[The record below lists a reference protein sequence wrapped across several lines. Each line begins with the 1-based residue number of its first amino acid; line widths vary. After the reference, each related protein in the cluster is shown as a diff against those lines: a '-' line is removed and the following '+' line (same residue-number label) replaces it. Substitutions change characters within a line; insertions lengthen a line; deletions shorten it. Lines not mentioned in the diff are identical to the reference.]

1 MEETKLD
8 ERNITEN
15 RTQRKNYIVNR
26 EENTYSNREKI
37 ELKKMY
43 SQLFG
48 EEQVREI
55 ITIKLFPQC
64 LYQFLTIKKMSFF
77 LKEEDI
83 FSTQDKG
90 FLLVLEEFQNANV
103 SNNIASVT
111 RHPRTCTSQEKTV
124 HLEFR

>member
-26 EENTYSNREKI
+26 EENTDGNRVKI

-48 EEQVREI
+48 EEQSQR
-55 ITIKLFPQC
+55 
-64 LYQFLTIKKMSFF
+64 
-77 LKEEDI
+77 
-83 FSTQDKG
+83 
-90 FLLVLEEFQNANV
+90 
-103 SNNIASVT
+103 NNYN
-111 RHPRTCTSQEKTV
+111 KTV
-124 HLEFR
+124 PPMFVPILDN

>member
-48 EEQVREI
+48 EEQSQR
-55 ITIKLFPQC
+55 
-64 LYQFLTIKKMSFF
+64 
-77 LKEEDI
+77 
-83 FSTQDKG
+83 
-90 FLLVLEEFQNANV
+90 
-103 SNNIASVT
+103 NN
-111 RHPRTCTSQEKTV
+111 HNKTV
-124 HLEFR
+124 SPMFVPILDN